1 MFPWFWLHWAP
12 QLHFPLSGAV
22 TQDIF
27 SGIRPTAGDADVE
40 RAVYDVASYGKQLGW
55 LSEVVLGQQPD
66 ATPECATQGRAALRC
81 LQSLADE
88 VAVIKDRQRG
98 ERREAAAAA
107 LEALAQSDPEAL
119 AALLAR
125 HAVPPAV
132 PAPRR
137 RQPARRRT
145 PPATY

>member
-40 RAVYDVASYGKQLGW
+40 RAVFDVASYGKQLGW

-66 ATPECATQGRAALRC
+66 ATPERAAQAQTALQCLRT
-81 LQSLADE
+81 LAVE
-88 VAVIKDRQRG
+88 VETIKDRQRR
-98 ERREAAAAA
+98 ERREAASAAV
-107 LEALAQSDPEAL
+107 EALAQSDPEAL